1 MALWVEK
8 ATDNI
13 ILAAREEFMRY
24 GYLDASIRRIADKA
38 NTSAKSIYTRF
49 SNKEGLFEYFVKE
62 QAEFFINGVA
72 KNLTEFSSHTREDQI
87 NSRKENGNDLS
98 NSLLEY
104 VYDNFDALYLIICK
118 SKGTHYEGFIEQ
130 LATLETEYTLKYM
143 TTIETEKTGLPK
155 ITEEFV
161 HMMSRSFFEGFFEM
175 VRHKFDREKAREH
188 IKKLLLFHNSGWEK
202 FLF

>member
-62 QAEFFINGVA
+62 QAEFF
-72 KNLTEFSSHTREDQI
+72 H
-87 NSRKENGNDLS
+87 
-98 NSLLEY
+98 
-104 VYDNFDALYLIICK
+104 
-118 SKGTHYEGFIEQ
+118 
-130 LATLETEYTLKYM
+130 
-143 TTIETEKTGLPK
+143 
-155 ITEEFV
+155 
-161 HMMSRSFFEGFFEM
+161 
-175 VRHKFDREKAREH
+175 
-188 IKKLLLFHNSGWEK
+188 
-202 FLF
+202 

>member
-87 NSRKENGNDLS
+87 NSRDRKSTRL
-98 NSLLEY
+98 NSSHRL
-104 VYDNFDALYLIICK
+104 
-118 SKGTHYEGFIEQ
+118 
-130 LATLETEYTLKYM
+130 
-143 TTIETEKTGLPK
+143 
-155 ITEEFV
+155 
-161 HMMSRSFFEGFFEM
+161 
-175 VRHKFDREKAREH
+175 
-188 IKKLLLFHNSGWEK
+188 
-202 FLF
+202 